1 VSQHHDPVHPEGPH
15 LDAEVIA
22 DLRADALDAE
32 SAQHA
37 RDHLDHCPQCQEI
50 AAGLDDVDTLLADLP
65 AVTAPD
71 DVVDRWLAALAAEPV
86 PAPAA
91 GGATVV
97 PLGAATGRRTSSF
110 ANRGLA
116 IAASA
121 AGLLLVAAL
130 AYPLLTDNGSS
141 GGGGAT
147 TATVDGPESSP
158 VVIPAAMTSGT
169 QYQPASL
176 NAQVST
182 QLASAQTTDLVS
194 ATPSPLTTTFADDS
208 ASPLPSANGTA
219 GTGGTSG
226 TPSGSDGLR
235 APIVGNPA
243 AELACISNVM
253 VAGQT
258 PILVDV
264 ASFAGKAAVVVV
276 VPTDN
281 DPTKMDIWVL
291 ARHCTATEYRVLYW
305 SRTDRP

>member
-37 RDHLDHCPQCQEI
+37 RDHLDQCPHCQETS
-50 AAGLDDVDTLLADLP
+50 AALDQVDSLLADLP
-65 AVTAPD
+65 PITAPD
-71 DVVDRWLAALAAEPV
+71 DVVNRWLAALAAEPV
-86 PAPAA
+86 PAPAG

-97 PLGAATGRRTSSF
+97 PLGAAPSRRSSSF
-110 ANRGLA
+110 ATRGLA

-130 AYPLLTDNGSS
+130 AYPLLTGNGDS
-141 GGGGAT
+141 GGAN
-147 TATVDGPESSP
+147 TATGIEGPVSSSP
-158 VVIPAAMTSGT
+158 VVIPAAVTSGT
-169 QYQPASL
+169 EYQAAALSS
-176 NAQVST
+176 QVTT
-182 QLASAQTTDLVS
+182 QLANAETMDYVS
-194 ATPSPLTTTFADDS
+194 ATPSPLSTTFADES
-208 ASPLPSANGTA
+208 ASPSP
-219 GTGGTSG
+219 TSG
-226 TPSGSDGLR
+226 AASGSDLR
-235 APIVGNPA
+235 TPIVGNPT
-243 AELACISNVM
+243 AELACISNVL
-253 VAGQT
+253 VAGEV

-276 VPTDN
+276 VPTDH

-291 ARHCTATEYRVLYW
+291 ARHCTATDYQVLYW

>member
-37 RDHLDHCPQCQEI
+37 RDHLEQCADCRQI
-50 AAGLDDVDTLLADLP
+50 AAALDDVDALLADLP
-65 AVTAPD
+65 DVTAPD

-86 PAPAA
+86 PAPAG

-97 PLGAATGRRTSSF
+97 PLGATTSKRSSF
-110 ANRGLA
+110 ATRGLA
-116 IAASA
+116 IAASG

-130 AYPLLTDNGSS
+130 AYPMLTGNGNGSD
-141 GGGGAT
+141 GGANT
-147 TATVDGPESSP
+147 AATVDGPVETSP

-169 QYQPASL
+169 QYQPASI
-176 NAQVST
+176 NTQVST
-182 QLASAQTTDLVS
+182 QLAAVDTMDYVS
-194 ATPSPLTTTFADDS
+194 ATPSPMSTTLPDS
-208 ASPLPSANGTA
+208 ASPEPTVDDTASTAEGRVPLIDNPS
-219 GTGGTSG
+219 
-226 TPSGSDGLR
+226 
-235 APIVGNPA
+235 
-243 AELACISNVM
+243 AELACVSNVL
-253 VAGQT
+253 VAGEV

-264 ASFAGKAAVVVV
+264 ASFAGKAAVVVA
-276 VPTDN
+276 VPTTG

-291 ARHCTATEYRVLYW
+291 ARHCTATAYQVLYW